1 MSTMSEEYIREAKE
15 DYDRIVRSVLFGP
28 DGCKIYIENDYMCEG
43 CSFGNPADETCTL
56 YEKLRR

>member
-43 CSFGNPADETCTL
+43 AHLAILKMKPAPST
-56 YEKLRR
+56 KN